1 MSIWQIISYYA
12 VSLSLS
18 LSKPVTSTGSFY
30 SLGGGLEGELGYTG
44 CLADLQVDNRLTS
57 ARDWY
62 GLERSGGLEVGG
74 CSLVDWCAGPGPC
87 QHGGSCGQLYHRAV
101 CECEGTAYTGAVCS
115 SSRHWRS
122 CSQRLQ
128 AAPTHSR
135 TGEVEVEVDIDGSGP
150 LPPLPVLCGLD
161 SQGRVITAVRHDNED
176 KTKVD
181 GFQTRGSFS
190 QYIHYQ
196 VREEAVRALVAAS
209 SSCQQTISYECC
221 QSALADFAWWSSL
234 GGQTNTFCSAQPCS
248 CDGRPGWSQD
258 VLTVTDKSLL
268 PVAAVFFGDT
278 GTPFDEK
285 EGRFSVGQLQ
295 CRHQEEDRV
304 ITRRG
309 QPLVLLSERER
320 DEPPGEI
327 VLSFSVSQ
335 TRPDLELVRLR
346 RRGRTVGRLGLAR
359 GGTTLLY
366 QWSLAH
372 HNLNISIEL
381 DHVITDGLWH
391 LVIIEHNAM
400 EVMMALDIESVVT
413 RQMMGQETDTES
425 EYFLQ
430 EASNELHSYIQS

>member
-1 MSIWQIISYYA
+1 MDGD
-12 VSLSLS
+12 V
-18 LSKPVTSTGSFY
+18 
-30 SLGGGLEGELGYTG
+30 GYTG

-62 GLERSGGLEVGG
+62 GLERSGGVEVGQ
-74 CSLVDWCAGPGPC
+74 CSVTDWCAGGGPC
-87 QHGGSCGQLYHRAV
+87 QHGGSCHQLYQRAV
-101 CECEGTAYTGAVCS
+101 CGCDQTGYTGAVCTT
-115 SSRHWRS
+115 SRHWRS

-128 AAPTHSR
+128 AAPTQGR
-135 TGEVEVEVDIDGSGP
+135 TGEVEVELDIDGSGP
-150 LPPLPVLCGLD
+150 LPPLLVLCGLD
-161 SQGRVITAVRHDNED
+161 SQGRVVTAVRHDNED

-196 VREEAVRALVAAS
+196 ASKEAVRSLVAAS

-221 QSALADFAWWSSL
+221 QSSLSDYAWWSSPS
-234 GGQTNTFCSAQPCS
+234 GQTNTFCSVQPCS
-248 CDGRPGWSQD
+248 CDGRPGWGQD
-258 VLTVTDKSLL
+258 VITLTDKSLL

-278 GTPFDEK
+278 GNPFDQK

-295 CRHQEEDRV
+295 CRHQVTDRV
-304 ITRRG
+304 ITRLG
-309 QPLVLLSERER
+309 QPLILLSEGERER
-320 DEPPGEI
+320 EGPPAQI

-335 TRPDLELVRLR
+335 AQPDLELVRLR

-366 QWSLAH
+366 QWSLDH
-372 HNLNISIEL
+372 HNYNISIHL
-381 DHVITDGLWH
+381 DHVITDALWH
-391 LVIIEHNAM
+391 LVIIEHNTM

-413 RQMMGQETDTES
+413 RQMTGQEADTES

-430 EASNELHSYIQS
+430 EASNDLTLTVINILSGWGRVS